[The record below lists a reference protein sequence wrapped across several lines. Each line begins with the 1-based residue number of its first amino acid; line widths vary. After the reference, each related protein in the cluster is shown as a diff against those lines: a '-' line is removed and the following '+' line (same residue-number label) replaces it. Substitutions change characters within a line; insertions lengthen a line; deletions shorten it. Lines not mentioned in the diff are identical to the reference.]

1 MVGIPLAQLPKKK
14 DVLICCITRDKKII
28 IPGGQDLIKAGDRV
42 VIVHTTS
49 DINKLDDILEQG
61 ASRY

>member
-1 MVGIPLAQLPKKK
+1 KKK

-28 IPGGQDLIKAGDRV
+28 IPGGQDLIKVGDRV

-49 DINKLDDILEQG
+49 DINNIDDILE
-61 ASRY
+61 